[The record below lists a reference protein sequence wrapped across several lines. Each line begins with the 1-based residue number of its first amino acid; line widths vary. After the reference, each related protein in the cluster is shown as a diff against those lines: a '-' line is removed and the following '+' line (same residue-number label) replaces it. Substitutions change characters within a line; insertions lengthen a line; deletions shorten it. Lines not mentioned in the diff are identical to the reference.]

1 MNIIILLCILR
12 VTGSNLGPDTGYFN
26 WNSLSFSS
34 FPPLTAVKAPNIRQ
48 PLFHHLYN
56 SFISYLVIQ
65 HYTV

>member
-1 MNIIILLCILR
+1 MNIKFVFCIMR
-12 VTGSNLGPDTGYFN
+12 DTGSNLGPDTGYFD

-34 FPPLTAVKAPNIRQ
+34 IPLLIAVKAPNIRQ